1 MQALLQSGSD
11 RRHSAR
17 RQRDRPR
24 ASRSEGSVRARREY
38 PDPSY
43 SHYSHSSSTLFVSIY
58 PNMLQ
63 VSTSLSRTV
72 HILTHEL
79 GCLLHQACGVFA
91 LSAFGIPR
99 SSSGSQSATLTRAL
113 GLLQDR
119 DYFLR
124 LTIARCTFLGSEYS
138 PSSMVLM
145 LRTRVRCIE
154 LLLSGHTATID
165 HYCLWG

>member
-1 MQALLQSGSD
+1 VQALPQSGSD
-11 RRHSAR
+11 RRQSAR
-17 RQRDRPR
+17 RQEDRPR

-43 SHYSHSSSTLFVSIY
+43 SHSSSTLLVSIY
-58 PNMLQ
+58 PNILQ
-63 VSTSLSRTV
+63 VSACPSRTV
-72 HILTHEL
+72 HILTHDFS
-79 GCLLHQACGVFA
+79 CSLHRACGVNA

-119 DYFLR
+119 DYLSR
-124 LTIARCTFLGSEYS
+124 LITTRRMFLGSEYS
-138 PSSMVLM
+138 PGSMVPM

>member
-1 MQALLQSGSD
+1 VQALPQSGSD
-11 RRHSAR
+11 RRQSAR
-17 RQRDRPR
+17 RQEDRPR

-38 PDPSY
+38 PDS
-43 SHYSHSSSTLFVSIY
+43 SYSHSSSTLFVSIY

-99 SSSGSQSATLTRAL
+99 SSSGSQSATPTRAL

-119 DYFLR
+119 DYLSW
-124 LTIARCTFLGSEYS
+124 LITTRCMFLGSEYS